1 MSSLQGLPPLPRSLS
16 GFNLS
21 GGRCESG
28 EPPPPP
34 TRSSSKSQRGGKT
47 SLQSSSS
54 RPSPPARQLTTL
66 DTQLAVLR
74 REMVL
79 VQGSFSLSCFSA
91 DVEECGLVTLIG
103 RTHPSL
109 LLGIPRNIVT
119 DNRLPRYRDVDF
131 FLRFLTPD
139 DVNCLYMM
147 RWEICEDI
155 ESLSSNLIRQECC
168 RL

>member
-21 GGRCESG
+21 GGRSESG

-47 SLQSSSS
+47 SVQSSS

-74 REMVL
+74 REMVFIAGIVFSGTL
-79 VQGSFSLSCFSA
+79 SFSFVRAPSRA
-91 DVEECGLVTLIG
+91 TA
-103 RTHPSL
+103 SL
-109 LLGIPRNIVT
+109 LRSRKRARSPPAKRAAKYSRRHGQWAREDIRMRVPALRLILENARRFSLRNI
-119 DNRLPRYRDVDF
+119 P
-131 FLRFLTPD
+131 LR
-139 DVNCLYMM
+139 CL
-147 RWEICEDI
+147 C
-155 ESLSSNLIRQECC
+155 
-168 RL
+168 

>member
-21 GGRCESG
+21 GRGESG

-34 TRSSSKSQRGGKT
+34 TRSSSKSQRGGKP
-47 SLQSSSS
+47 SSS

-79 VQGSFSLSCFSA
+79 YPRIVCALFLFRAFNAEERSLVISL
-91 DVEECGLVTLIG
+91 GKQ
-103 RTHPSL
+103 PS
-109 LLGIPRNIVT
+109 
-119 DNRLPRYRDVDF
+119 RYYYI
-131 FLRFLTPD
+131 FLR
-139 DVNCLYMM
+139 
-147 RWEICEDI
+147 EIYN
-155 ESLSSNLIRQECC
+155 SCC
-168 RL
+168 ARIYVGH

>member
-21 GGRCESG
+21 RRGENG

-34 TRSSSKSQRGGKT
+34 TRSSSKSQRGDKP
-47 SLQSSSS
+47 SSS

-79 VQGSFSLSCFSA
+79 HSRESFALSFASNA
-91 DVEECGLVTLIG
+91 EKCGLVTLFG
-103 RTHPSL
+103 GNATL
-109 LLGIPRNIVT
+109 YRNS
-119 DNRLPRYRDVDF
+119 
-131 FLRFLTPD
+131 FLRKNYIIILCGVRENIGFSYDFCVLKY
-139 DVNCLYMM
+139 V
-147 RWEICEDI
+147 
-155 ESLSSNLIRQECC
+155 SSIVFFYVLLI
-168 RL
+168 

>member
-1 MSSLQGLPPLPRSLS
+1 MQNINNIRPFVCSSIQERIAMSSLQGLPPLPRSLS

-21 GGRCESG
+21 GGRGESG

-47 SLQSSSS
+47 SSS

-79 VQGSFSLSCFSA
+79 VRESFSLSCFSA
-91 DVEECGLVTLIG
+91 NIAECSLVTLID
-103 RTHPSL
+103 RTHPSMF
-109 LLGIPRNIVT
+109 PRNSYFT
-119 DNRLPRYRDVDF
+119 NRSCCANNRLV
-131 FLRFLTPD
+131 
-139 DVNCLYMM
+139 
-147 RWEICEDI
+147 
-155 ESLSSNLIRQECC
+155 ESGF
-168 RL
+168 